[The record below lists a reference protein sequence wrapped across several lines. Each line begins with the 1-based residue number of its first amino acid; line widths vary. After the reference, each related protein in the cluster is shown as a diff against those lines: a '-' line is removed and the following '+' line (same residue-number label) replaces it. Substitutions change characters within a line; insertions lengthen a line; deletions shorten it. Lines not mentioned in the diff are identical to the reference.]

1 MKVLICFATRG
12 KSREDIEVLRTQVA
26 RKASR
31 ALKSGEEEVAVVD
44 PFLLPTA
51 PIEGQ
56 KDSIEFISDLVH
68 ILTEVDAVYLAKNW
82 STDRYCKVVFNI
94 CQQYGIKYV
103 SE

>member
-1 MKVLICFATRG
+1 MKVLICFASKG
-12 KSREDIEVLRTQVA
+12 KSKEDIEFLRTSVS

-31 ALKSGEEEVAVVD
+31 ALKTETEAVEIAD
-44 PFLLPTA
+44 PFLLPSA

-68 ILTEVDAVYLAKNW
+68 MLLEVDAVYLAKGW
-82 STDRYCKVVFNI
+82 STDRYCKVLFNI

>member
-1 MKVLICFATRG
+1 MKVLICFASKG
-12 KSREDIEVLRTQVA
+12 KTREDIEFLRTSA
-26 RKASR
+26 SRKASR
-31 ALKSGEEEVAVVD
+31 ALKTESEGVDIVD

-68 ILTEVDAVYLAKNW
+68 TLLEVDAVYLMKGW
-82 STDRYCKVVFNI
+82 STDRYCKVIFNI